1 MKALLELHMGK
12 RETILEKYKKP
23 KKKLKIKCPVDNEIT
38 ISTLPW
44 QSYRFNTSP
53 LEKWRILEIDLSF
66 LNEYEDKSVTKSHWG
81 ARENQYRELTPA
93 ESQTCSQN
101 SSQLK

>member
-44 QSYRFNTSP
+44 
-53 LEKWRILEIDLSF
+53 
-66 LNEYEDKSVTKSHWG
+66 
-81 ARENQYRELTPA
+81 
-93 ESQTCSQN
+93 
-101 SSQLK
+101 